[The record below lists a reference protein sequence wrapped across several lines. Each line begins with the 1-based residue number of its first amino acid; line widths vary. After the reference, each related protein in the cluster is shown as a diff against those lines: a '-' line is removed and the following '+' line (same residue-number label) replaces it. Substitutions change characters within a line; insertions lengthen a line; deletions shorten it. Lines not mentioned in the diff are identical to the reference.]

1 MIRLEFQYSTWRA
14 FELQVRDGCGPE
26 DVAREL
32 GTTVNA
38 VLIAKSRVLKRLR
51 QKAGGLID

>member
-1 MIRLEFQYSTWRA
+1 MIRLEFHYSTWRA
-14 FELQVRDGCGPE
+14 FELQVRDGRAPA

-51 QKAGGLID
+51 QKAGGLIN